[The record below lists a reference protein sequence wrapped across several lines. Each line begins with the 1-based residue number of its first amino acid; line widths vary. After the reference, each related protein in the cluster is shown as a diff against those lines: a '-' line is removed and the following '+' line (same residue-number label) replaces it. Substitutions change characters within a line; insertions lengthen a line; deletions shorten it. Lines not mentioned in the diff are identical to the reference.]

1 MKRNLLKQS
10 VIAVLVGGA
19 VSNYA
24 AATATNNNDVKKRL
38 DEIDTYIDNILDES
52 EAYEAEV
59 DAKLDQHSAVLG
71 RHTTRLNNLKTIAE
85 KARDDSSEAL
95 DKIKALEE
103 QNDEF
108 LADITTLEERVDK
121 NSSRI
126 TKAET
131 EVSLLKNRVDGAAGA
146 LNLLSQNIGLNKT
159 NIEKKADKT
168 EVDANKAAIAT
179 NKAEIATNKTAID
192 ANTANIATNKTAID
206 ANTANIATNKT
217 AIDANTANIIANKT
231 AIATNKTAIDANTAN
246 IIANKT
252 AIATNKADIATHTQ
266 RLDNLDNRVNNLNK
280 DLKRGLASQAALNG
294 LFQPYNVGKLNLT
307 AAVGGYKSQTAVAV
321 GTGYRHNENVATKAG
336 IAFTHG
342 GSATYNVGVNFEW

>member
-10 VIAVLVGGA
+10 VIAVLVGCGA
-19 VSNYA
+19 SVSVAQVDDMQFKELKNEVQDLEYDL
-24 AATATNNNDVKKRL
+24 NNLINDY
-38 DEIDTYIDNILDES
+38 D
-52 EAYEAEV
+52 AYETEV
-59 DAKLDQHSAVLG
+59 GAKLDQHSDTLG

-168 EVDANKAAIAT
+168 EVAT
-179 NKAEIATNKTAID
+179 LT
-192 ANTANIATNKTAID
+192 
-206 ANTANIATNKT
+206 
-217 AIDANTANIIANKT
+217 
-231 AIATNKTAIDANTAN
+231 
-246 IIANKT
+246 
-252 AIATNKADIATHTQ
+252 
-266 RLDNLDNRVNNLNK
+266 NRV
-280 DLKRGLASQAALNG
+280 DGAAAALG
-294 LFQPYNVGKLNLT
+294 LL
-307 AAVGGYKSQTAVAV
+307 S
-321 GTGYRHNENVATKAG
+321 
-336 IAFTHG
+336 
-342 GSATYNVGVNFEW
+342 